1 MVQDVV
7 RVHSSTDLIARLS
20 AAGVPC
26 GPVNTIRDIF
36 ADSFVE
42 ARATVH
48 RFRRKDGV
56 EIPTVAFPGKLSVT
70 PADYRYQPPKVG
82 ENTAELLREWLSLG
96 DDELAELEQAGT
108 IAQRKEGL

>member
-1 MVQDVV
+1 
-7 RVHSSTDLIARLS
+7 
-20 AAGVPC
+20 
-26 GPVNTIRDIF
+26 
-36 ADSFVE
+36 
-42 ARATVH
+42 
-48 RFRRKDGV
+48 
-56 EIPTVAFPGKLSVT
+56 VT